1 MQGDEQYPCPDIIA
15 CILLRGVRCL
25 WLVACCF
32 VAAIIV
38 RLCDLPVFHV
48 CWPCASL
55 VPVTLPEVNRVPGFL
70 HAICRM
76 LHAAGEIQ
84 HGKPMQTR
92 TGRKNWEKNPDYN
105 SHSGSNSK
113 SCLIPTWYSQEFCHW
128 APLCAIQLSLRRTF
142 VHLRN
147 CQVALHPGI
156 GQA

>member
-25 WLVACCF
+25 LLVACCF

-70 HAICRM
+70 HAICGMPNWQEKVGEKPGLQFTQWIEQQIM
-76 LHAAGEIQ
+76 LDPHLVFPRI
-84 HGKPMQTR
+84 
-92 TGRKNWEKNPDYN
+92 
-105 SHSGSNSK
+105 
-113 SCLIPTWYSQEFCHW
+113 
-128 APLCAIQLSLRRTF
+128 LSLGPPLF
-142 VHLRN
+142 ISVVPKADI
-147 CQVALHPGI
+147 CAS
-156 GQA
+156 